1 MYGTFKRHIH
11 EERAA
16 AFAVGPRNA
25 EAPAKQVTP
34 FAATPHGKV
43 RNATAGVQD
52 WSVGDLFP
60 CTVQAVGDAHE
71 GVKYQGADL
80 HDADAVFERYDTY
93 AEAEAGVRRYLK
105 HIQTHGRPRAR
116 MIRNLQRSAGGVT
129 WAGVAA

>member
-25 EAPAKQVTP
+25 EAPATQATP

-43 RNATAGVQD
+43 RNASGGVQD

-80 HDADAVFERYDTY
+80 HDADAVFAVHDTY